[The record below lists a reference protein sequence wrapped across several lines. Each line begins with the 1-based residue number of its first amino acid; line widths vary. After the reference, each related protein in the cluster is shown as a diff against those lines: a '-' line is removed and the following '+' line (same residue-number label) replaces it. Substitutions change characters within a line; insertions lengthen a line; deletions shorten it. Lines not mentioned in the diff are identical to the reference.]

1 MNLQQARANPHRS
14 LFRHFTESAAYVLL
28 FAVPAA
34 NAHSPH
40 DTPEQKSETPPVGVV
55 ADANAAGNVALHI
68 IRRQKADEAEPP
80 QEVNESSAIVDF
92 TTHPD
97 GWDVLPQTIATKML
111 REIEKRAN
119 ATNPKYP
126 ITIMDDDTINLRRT
140 DNIPTFRNRM
150 YEVLND
156 RKISLRWSVKSDIAT
171 ALGGLKGPTHRDPQA
186 FRIDPDSYKESRNPL
201 DENVDQKHI
210 SVVITSVPDLS
221 SRSFINKWIGHKSGP
236 NIMEA
241 KIDPGPYAMMLRTTW
256 HEVWHGL
263 DSHFLEEG
271 YYIKGDPALD
281 NALRMHKAEVFAEVA
296 AVLTMAPEY
305 PKIVQQMADIRAISS
320 DYESRKTL
328 PGIRPSDVGYYDGVS
343 YYLTRALD
351 LVEDHIRT
359 VGMDAVSRYT
369 MDDISRVARDITVR
383 GALSK
388 TELHHMATSLAAG
401 APVSARVRLAKERLM
416 QDTGVPVPPKPTR
429 AQRSQAD
436 EDHYFVDKIL
446 QDVPDAEKQQIKDAV
461 KEAAAPAIARGQLG
475 EDGLVALIE
484 SWRKK
489 VQEEDP
495 QARAYE
501 RKLYVLT
508 LMLTQGHLDKDLGR
522 ETRAERA
529 AKAEAAA
536 QKAYEAAKKAA
547 EIAAP
552 VTLPK
557 TDDVKID
564 DVKIDDVKIDDVK
577 AGDVKAD
584 EVKAEEPKAEEKPET
599 NNNSEAT
606 TPTEK
611 PLEPEAQPA
620 PLQALELVDIPA
632 QVEAKTLDIT
642 QDAVK
647 QNDAPVPVYL
657 VPKAPV
663 FKP

>member
-1 MNLQQARANPHRS
+1 MNLQQAIANPHRS
-14 LFRHFTESAAYVLL
+14 LFRQFAESAAYVLL

-34 NAHSPH
+34 NAHNTH
-40 DTPEQKSETPPVGVV
+40 DAPEQKSETPAGMV
-55 ADANAAGNVALHI
+55 ADASVVGNVALHT
-68 IRRQKADEAEPP
+68 IRRQKADEVETL
-80 QEVNESSAIVDF
+80 QEVSEPVVVDF
-92 TTHPD
+92 TPHPD
-97 GWDVLPQTIATKML
+97 GWNALPQTIAAKML
-111 REIEKRAN
+111 REIERRAN

-156 RKISLRWSVKSDIAT
+156 RSISLRWNVKSDIAT

-241 KIDPGPYAMMLRTTW
+241 KVDPGPYAMMLRTTW

-263 DSHFLEEG
+263 DPHFLEEG
-271 YYIKGDPALD
+271 YYIKGAPSLD
-281 NALRMHKAEVFAEVA
+281 NAERMHKAEVFAEVA
-296 AVLTMAPEY
+296 AVLTMVPEY
-305 PKIVQQMADIRAISS
+305 PQIVQQMADIRAISS
-320 DYESRKTL
+320 DYESRKIL
-328 PGIRPSDVGYYDGVS
+328 PGLRPSDASYYDGVS

-351 LVEDHIRT
+351 LVEDHVRT
-359 VGMDAVSRYT
+359 VGIDAVSRYT
-369 MDDISRVARDITVR
+369 MDDISRIARDITVR

-388 TELHHMATSLAAG
+388 TELHQMATSLAAG
-401 APVSARVRLAKERLM
+401 APVSARVRLAKERMM

-429 AQRSQAD
+429 SQRSQTD
-436 EDHYFVDKIL
+436 EDHYFVDRIL
-446 QDVPDAEKQQIKDAV
+446 QDVPEAEKQQVKDAV
-461 KEAAAPAIARGQLG
+461 KEAVAPAIARGQLG
-475 EDGLVALIE
+475 EHGLVALIE

-508 LMLTQGHLDKDLGR
+508 LMLTQGHLDRDLGR
-522 ETRAERA
+522 ETTAERA

-536 QKAYEAAKKAA
+536 QKAYEDAKKAA

-552 VTLPK
+552 VSSPETDNAK
-557 TDDVKID
+557 ADDVK
-564 DVKIDDVKIDDVK
+564 VS
-577 AGDVKAD
+577 
-584 EVKAEEPKAEEKPET
+584 EPKAEEKSEASEAHD
-599 NNNSEAT
+599 NSEVKDADPSVT
-606 TPTEK
+606 VGPAGVTA
-611 PLEPEAQPA
+611 EPEAQPVPEPA
-620 PLQALELVDIPA
+620 PLQTLELVDIPV
-632 QVEAKTLDIT
+632 QVEVKTVDIT
-642 QDAVK
+642 QEDLTPDNAS
-647 QNDAPVPVYL
+647 APLYVSPKYVS
-657 VPKAPV
+657 PKAPV